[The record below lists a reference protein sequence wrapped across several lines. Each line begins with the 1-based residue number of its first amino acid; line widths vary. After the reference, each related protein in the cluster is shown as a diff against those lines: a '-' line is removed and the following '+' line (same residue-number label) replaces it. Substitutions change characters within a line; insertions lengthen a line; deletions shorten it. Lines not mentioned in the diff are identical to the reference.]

1 MQNIEIELPPSAN
14 LSKAEKT
21 IEATLAAVGL
31 QASPRETLK
40 KFPGCIHWH
49 AKSPGQRGTLE
60 LTLWPQ
66 QRRAWI
72 SIQSGRAAEWITEE
86 LPKMQQALSKQLAT
100 RQR

>member
-49 AKSPGQRGTLE
+49 AKIPGQSGTLE

-66 QRRAWI
+66 QHRAWI
-72 SIQSGRAAEWITEE
+72 SIQDGRAADWINKKLPE
-86 LPKMQQALSKQLAT
+86 LQKVLDRRLA
-100 RQR
+100 R